1 MKCTICEIGCSIPE
15 SRTGACGRYVND
27 RGRLRELHPD
37 TYLVVC
43 PISAETMPVMNF
55 HPRAKFLQISTTGC
69 NFDCSGCVATVVA
82 KDVDTDSKA
91 LKRLTP
97 QQVVQQALD
106 EECVGIAF
114 LMNDPLASYYTFL
127 EVARTA
133 KDQGLLVGCSSNGY
147 FTAESAN
154 ELSPYLDF
162 VNIGI
167 KGLSDADYKSC
178 GAPGYAPVPRNI
190 RYFHARGIHVEAACM
205 HKKGEDDKVME
216 IASTIADI
224 SSDIPLQIMRF
235 IPVDDADINCEP
247 SIRESEDIQRK
258 ALRLLNYVYLFNSP
272 GSDGINTYCPRCGQ
286 LVYERDFY
294 GPMGSKLRQSF
305 ISGDERQCPRCG
317 YELDIKGA
325 VSSTRY
331 DEKDFEGGYPFT
343 RALEIIE
350 GTLAAIGVQDR
361 RSIARC
367 WEYSLR
373 ENGLQKL
380 HGNIQNFER
389 YADSIRHFGS
399 LTGREP
405 AAERLT
411 SYMRE
416 RVQDIRTKAA
426 RIETKPRVYYVMG
439 TPLFALEYERLENT
453 LIEMAGGTSINK
465 ALATT
470 GRPGM
475 KVTAEALNA
484 LDPEVIFISSF
495 MQTPL
500 DDFYDYCDA
509 LGIHVDAVRNRRI
522 YNHPIPCIDF
532 GSPRWIL
539 GLMHIAQCLHP
550 DIFSVDIDAEAAVF
564 YREFYGLE
572 FRLEDVNRSFARP
585 SRRWRTL
592 A

>member
-15 SRTGACGRYVND
+15 ARTGACGRYIND
-27 RGRLRELHPD
+27 QGTLTEIYPD

-43 PISAETMPVMNF
+43 PISAETMPVLHF

-69 NFDCSGCVATVVA
+69 NFACSGCVATVVA
-82 KDVDTDSKA
+82 KEVASDSA
-91 LKRLTP
+91 SLQRLTP

-106 EECVGIAF
+106 EDCVGIAF
-114 LMNDPLASYYTFL
+114 LMNDPLASYHTFL

-133 KDQGLLVGCSSNGY
+133 KARGLLVGCSSNGY
-147 FTAESAN
+147 FTPESADA
-154 ELSPYLDF
+154 LSPHLDF

-167 KGLSDADYKSC
+167 KGLSDADYRGC

-216 IASTIADI
+216 IASVIAGI
-224 SSDIPLQIMRF
+224 ARDIPLQIMRF
-235 IPVDDADINCEP
+235 IPVDDADISCEP
-247 SIRESEDIQRK
+247 SIRESEAVQRK
-258 ALRLLNYVYLFNSP
+258 ASRLLDYVYLFNSP
-272 GSDGINTYCPRCGQ
+272 GSDGSNTYCPRCGQ

-294 GPMGSKLRQSF
+294 GPMGCKLRQSF
-305 ISGDERQCPRCG
+305 IVGDEQRCPRCG
-317 YELDIKGA
+317 HALAIRGA
-325 VSSTRY
+325 VSARRY
-331 DEKDFEGGYPFT
+331 DERDFEGGYPFT

-350 GTLAAIGVQDR
+350 GTLAAIGVRDQ

-367 WEYSLR
+367 WEHSLR

-380 HGNIQNFER
+380 HGNIQDFER
-389 YADSIRHFGS
+389 YAASIGHFGA
-399 LTGREP
+399 LTGKAS

-411 SYMRE
+411 DYMRE
-416 RVQDIRTKAA
+416 RVQAIRTRAA
-426 RIETKPRVYYVMG
+426 RIETRPRVYYVMG

-453 LIEMAGGTSINK
+453 LVEMAGGTSINQ

-475 KVTAEALNA
+475 KVTAEAVKA
-484 LDPEVIFISSF
+484 LDPQVIFISSF

-500 DDFYDYCDA
+500 DDFYGYCEA
-509 LGIHVDAVRNRRI
+509 LGLDVAAVRNRRI

-539 GLMHIAQCLHP
+539 GLMHIARCLHP
-550 DIFSVDIDAEAAVF
+550 EVFDSDLDAEAATF